1 MKIQTKELIGEPL
14 DWAVHRAYCEGACD
28 DEPLTDDERYSTN
41 WAQGGKLYARSE
53 IFPSKTAAI
62 LEGHA
67 RLRKQQ
73 ADLDKKQTNI
83 NKRRAALEKAA

>member
-1 MKIQTKELIGEPL
+1 MSVPRDYPYAGWVLLPSFKPTE
-14 DWAVHRAYCEGACD
+14 VTFVSAYKSFGNEDYGD
-28 DEPLTDDERYSTN
+28 NS
-41 WAQGGKLYARSE
+41 QGGKLYARSE

>member
-1 MKIQTKELIGEPL
+1 VSVPRDYPYAGWVLLPSFKPTE
-14 DWAVHRAYCEGACD
+14 VTFVSAYKSFSNEDYGD
-28 DEPLTDDERYSTN
+28 NS
-41 WAQGGKLYARSE
+41 QGGKLYASSE